1 MLKKKI
7 IIGLFLLYFLNGC
20 VQSTGLLGPAYTL
33 VNTGNIYQ
41 AGLSY
46 GSSQAVKKMTG
57 KTLTENI
64 KSFVEKENT
73 TIEKKEENRK
83 KFIALAENNIAK
95 ASKVL
100 NLASQ

>member
-1 MLKKKI
+1 MFKKKI
-7 IIGLFLLYFLNGC
+7 IIGLFLLCFLNGC
-20 VQSTGLLGPAYTL
+20 AQSTGLLGPAYTL

-46 GSSQAVKKMTG
+46 GSGQAVKKMTG
-57 KTLTENI
+57 KTFTENI

-73 TIEKKEENRK
+73 TIKKKEENRK

-95 ASKVL
+95 AGKVL

>member
-1 MLKKKI
+1 
-7 IIGLFLLYFLNGC
+7 
-20 VQSTGLLGPAYTL
+20 
-33 VNTGNIYQ
+33 
-41 AGLSY
+41 
-46 GSSQAVKKMTG
+46 MTG

>member
-7 IIGLFLLYFLNGC
+7 IIGLFLLCFLNGC

-46 GSSQAVKKMTG
+46 GSSQAVKK
-57 KTLTENI
+57 ND
-64 KSFVEKENT
+64 
-73 TIEKKEENRK
+73 RK
-83 KFIALAENNIAK
+83 NPH
-95 ASKVL
+95 
-100 NLASQ
+100 